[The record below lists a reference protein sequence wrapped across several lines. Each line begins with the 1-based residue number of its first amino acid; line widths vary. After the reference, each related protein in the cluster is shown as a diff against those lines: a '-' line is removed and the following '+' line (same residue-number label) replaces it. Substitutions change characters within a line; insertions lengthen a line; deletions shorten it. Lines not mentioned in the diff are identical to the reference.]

1 MLLGS
6 YKCFTF
12 NEKAMLRKKFP
23 GLNFYS
29 LRWRIF
35 LAFFSLIMLGL
46 LLLTLFLA
54 SYVKDLYLSNL
65 EERLVAEARL
75 AAAHFSSPE
84 INLSN
89 IQAQSVQTAQVTGT
103 RLTVIRQDGMV
114 LADSDADPAAL
125 ENHSNRPEFQVAL
138 RNPTGYGK
146 DTRLSA
152 SVHIDLLYIAV
163 NIPSVAGSALSGT
176 VVRLA
181 LPLVGI
187 NKAINSIWLT
197 FGFSALV
204 VAILALVVGQWQLT
218 RLVRP
223 LKGVVTAA
231 YSLGQGDF
239 TVRVEPSPYQ
249 EFSAIGQTFNQMAVQ
264 LDDLVGALEEERQ
277 MLRAVLDNM
286 GDGVLSLDAETRLL
300 SFNQAARKLL
310 RLPVNLELTGQT
322 LMTVTRD
329 HEIFQLL
336 QQALQT
342 GHPVTQLL
350 ETPYRSYSLQVTAVP
365 WTPAQP
371 GRTLLILR
379 DLTELRRVERVR
391 RDFVANISHELRT
404 PLAAIKVMSETV
416 ELVLE
421 EDPTTARQM
430 VSRINTEVDHLTRL
444 VKELLSLATLQS
456 GKAAFEFSPVDLKLL
471 MEEVMDGLQP
481 LAEKKSQLLSLEIG
495 PSLPEVIIDREKIAV
510 ALRNLIQNAIKFTA
524 KGGSIRLK
532 ADLELDP
539 GNQEIWTASVEWV
552 KLSVKDTGIG
562 LSKEEQQ
569 RVFERFYKVDPS
581 RTGDAGS
588 GLGLAIT
595 KHIIQGHHGAIWV
608 ESVPGQGA
616 TFVFTL
622 PLKPPQ
628 VDI

>member
-1 MLLGS
+1 
-6 YKCFTF
+6 
-12 NEKAMLRKKFP
+12 MLRKRFP
-23 GLNFYS
+23 GLNFHS
-29 LRWRIF
+29 LRWRIS
-35 LAFFSLIMLGL
+35 LAFFSLITLGL
-46 LLLTLFLA
+46 LLLTFFLA

-75 AAAHFSSPE
+75 AASHFASPE
-84 INLSN
+84 VNLSN
-89 IQAQSVQTAQVTGT
+89 IQTLANQTAQLTGT
-103 RLTVIRQDGMV
+103 RVTVIRQDGKV
-114 LADSDADPAAL
+114 LADSEADPANL
-125 ENHSNRPEFQVAL
+125 ENHSSRPEFQAVL
-138 RNPTGYGK
+138 RNPAGYGK
-146 DTRLSA
+146 NTRLSA
-152 SVHIDLLYIAV
+152 SVHVDLLYIAV
-163 NIPSVAGSALSGT
+163 STPVVPGSELSGMVT
-176 VVRLA
+176 RLA

-197 FGFSALV
+197 FGVLALV
-204 VAILALVVGQWQLT
+204 VAILALVVGQWQLN

-223 LKGVVTAA
+223 LRGVVGAA
-231 YSLGQGDF
+231 QALGQGDF
-239 TVRVEPSPYQ
+239 KVRVEPSPYQ
-249 EFSAIGQTFNQMAVQ
+249 EFSAIGQTFNQMATQ
-264 LDDLVGALEEERQ
+264 LDELVGALEEERQ
-277 MLRAVLDNM
+277 MLRAVLNNM

-342 GHPVTQLL
+342 GHPITQLL

-365 WTPAQP
+365 WTPNQP
-371 GRTLLILR
+371 GRALLILR

-416 ELVLE
+416 EMVLE
-421 EDPTTARQM
+421 EDPATARQM
-430 VSRINTEVDHLTRL
+430 VSRINTEVDHMTRL

-456 GKAAFEFSPVDLKLL
+456 GKAAFEFGPVELKLL
-471 MEEVMDGLQP
+471 MDEVMDGLRP
-481 LAEKKSQLLSLEIG
+481 LAEKKEQVLSLEIDPG
-495 PSLPEVIIDREKIAV
+495 LPEVIIDREKIAV
-510 ALRNLIQNAIKFTA
+510 ALRNLIQNAIKFTS
-524 KGGSIRLK
+524 KGGSIGLK
-532 ADLELDP
+532 AELELDP
-539 GNQEIWTASVEWV
+539 GNQEVLTASAEWV

-581 RTGDAGS
+581 RTGGDAGS

-622 PLKPPQ
+622 PLRPPQ
-628 VDI
+628 VNS